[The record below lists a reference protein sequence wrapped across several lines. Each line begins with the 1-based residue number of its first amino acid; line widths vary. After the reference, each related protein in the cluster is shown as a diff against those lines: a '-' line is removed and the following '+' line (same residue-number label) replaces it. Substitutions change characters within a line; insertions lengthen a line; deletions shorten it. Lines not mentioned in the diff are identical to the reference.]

1 MIANNP
7 KNKKM
12 NSSKKTIKGFSF
24 VEVLISL
31 AIITIMTGILFASN
45 NNKGKQEVQLA
56 AREIAAQLRLLQNEA
71 LNGKVIN
78 GEAICKIEMNLDAVN
93 NKYEIRYYDRCSPD
107 NQIATAGPFKPK
119 KSKLLH
125 TGSIVF
131 TVPMAEVP
139 IGGLNGFVLESEN
152 NQKMTICVKA
162 GNITEI
168 KGNNIAACGF

>member
-1 MIANNP
+1 MSI
-7 KNKKM
+7 
-12 NSSKKTIKGFSF
+12 SKKTTKGFSF

-31 AIITIMTGILFASN
+31 AIITIMTGVLFASN

-78 GEAICKIEMNLDAVN
+78 GESVCKIEMNLDAVN

-107 NQIATAGPFKPK
+107 NQILPAAGPFKPK

-168 KGNNIAACGF
+168 KGDDIAQCSS